1 MNHLSCSKGKTRCM
15 GRFLN
20 PCRNGSGLPK
30 PAPAAGAS
38 PLHPPPTA
46 DRCCGAAFL
55 PRINILQSCTLRHHF
70 QSVWSNQN
78 RKKNQPKNPKPTTT
92 PKGNFQAE
100 NLLHPLNYKQV
111 QLGETEGTLCE
122 PAVHMVQPQH
132 CLLGWGSVHG
142 KDGCCKL
149 LMLTFVPLLAH
160 LFQSYSNCQPRAT
173 TRSNS
178 ILFIKLSWYFH
189 IAMAELE
196 EGGPQPSSPLLSPCR
211 VRNTYLA

>member
-1 MNHLSCSKGKTRCM
+1 
-15 GRFLN
+15 
-20 PCRNGSGLPK
+20 
-30 PAPAAGAS
+30 
-38 PLHPPPTA
+38 
-46 DRCCGAAFL
+46 
-55 PRINILQSCTLRHHF
+55 
-70 QSVWSNQN
+70 
-78 RKKNQPKNPKPTTT
+78 
-92 PKGNFQAE
+92 
-100 NLLHPLNYKQV
+100 
-111 QLGETEGTLCE
+111 
-122 PAVHMVQPQH
+122 MVQPQH

-173 TRSNS
+173 ARSDS

-196 EGGPQPSSPLLSPCR
+196 GAPQPSSPLLPPCR